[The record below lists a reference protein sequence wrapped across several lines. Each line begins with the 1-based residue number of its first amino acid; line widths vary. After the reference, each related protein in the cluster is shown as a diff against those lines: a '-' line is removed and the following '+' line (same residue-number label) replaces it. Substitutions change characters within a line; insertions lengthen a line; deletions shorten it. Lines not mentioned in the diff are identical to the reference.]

1 MKRTF
6 GAEYKLRVVREL
18 LRGEKSLSQMCR
30 EQGLGQNVLRRWR
43 DLYQERGEEAF
54 GETANGAQRSV
65 DASDAGRVVREQAAR
80 IRALEQ
86 ALGRA
91 HLEVEFLRD
100 ALGKGGCPP
109 GTRPL

>member
-6 GAEYKLRVVREL
+6 SAEYKRQVVLEL
-18 LRGEKSLSQMCR
+18 LQDGKSLSQVCR

-43 DLYQERGEEAF
+43 DLYRQRGEEAF
-54 GETANGAQRSV
+54 GETANGAGRSV
-65 DASDAGRVVREQAAR
+65 AALDESQVIREQAVR

-109 GTRPL
+109 GTRP